1 MKQDKASNTALVVC
15 AGLQLAPRHAALPDD
30 ALRFG
35 EQLLRLTHPRLSGL
49 LRKAWFRTLCKL
61 LERATLPGICL
72 HFALR
77 KRILRQHAQAALAAG
92 CTQVVVLGAGLDTL
106 CMELKE
112 GRPDLRCI
120 EIDHPATQAL
130 KCTAIAGKAID
141 FIPADLARQELAA
154 LLQAHPGFRADART
168 LFVAEGL
175 LMYMPLDAVRQLF
188 AQMAAAAPDSQVAFT
203 WFEPLADGRPNFRQ
217 RSRLIDYWLRWRGE
231 PFLSGVART
240 GLARF
245 LCGAGF
251 DLQELHASSDL
262 FDTRRKTARLI
273 EGEYIALA
281 KTTTIE
287 HSTSSIASRCHYEYD
302 TPGLARPGYPAE
314 GKA

>member
-1 MKQDKASNTALVVC
+1 MKQDKASNTALIVC
-15 AGLQLAPRHAALPDD
+15 AGLQLAPRLAALPAD

-35 EQLLRLTHPRLSGL
+35 EQLLRLTHPRLAGL

-112 GRPDLRCI
+112 NRPNLRCI

-130 KCTAIAGKAID
+130 KCAAIAGKAIE
-141 FIPADLARQELAA
+141 FIAADLARQDLAA

-203 WFEPLADGRPNFRQ
+203 
-217 RSRLIDYWLRWRGE
+217 
-231 PFLSGVART
+231 
-240 GLARF
+240 
-245 LCGAGF
+245 
-251 DLQELHASSDL
+251 
-262 FDTRRKTARLI
+262 
-273 EGEYIALA
+273 
-281 KTTTIE
+281 
-287 HSTSSIASRCHYEYD
+287 
-302 TPGLARPGYPAE
+302 
-314 GKA
+314 